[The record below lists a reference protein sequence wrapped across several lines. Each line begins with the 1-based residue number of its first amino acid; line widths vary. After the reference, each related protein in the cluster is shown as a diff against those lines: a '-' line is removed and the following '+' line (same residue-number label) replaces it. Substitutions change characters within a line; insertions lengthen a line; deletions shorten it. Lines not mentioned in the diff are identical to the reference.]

1 MSGKRYLCVKN
12 FDEQQHYKDRNP
24 IWIKMHCSLLDDYE
38 FANIADEAKFHAVGL
53 MLLASRLNNKFP
65 DDERW
70 LRRKINANSE
80 INIKLLLEIGFLDV
94 VKDKKASEKTAT
106 MPRKSKKTQ
115 GKSASA
121 ISETVLAQNRTEEN
135 RTEEN
140 KTEHNTTDETRE
152 LAALD
157 AAENGVVVCVDF
169 KSSQTGAGNREKTK
183 AVGQNNAEVLPDARQ
198 NARPQ
203 TPEIE
208 AATSAGINA
217 EDNAETNPEINFD
230 GGKNRISAD
239 GHLSAFSLEDCLRY
253 VHLCEM
259 KGDAIKN
266 PQGLAHHL
274 FKTGASDVFIRH
286 ALFPEQQAAIEREQY
301 GAPVRF
307 TDQPCRVCFGAKMA
321 DAGGKG
327 FRKCAHCRDERGK
340 STGFEPEGEKG
351 DEAVF

>member
-157 AAENGVVVCVDF
+157 AAENGVVVC
-169 KSSQTGAGNREKTK
+169 
-183 AVGQNNAEVLPDARQ
+183 
-198 NARPQ
+198 
-203 TPEIE
+203 
-208 AATSAGINA
+208 
-217 EDNAETNPEINFD
+217 
-230 GGKNRISAD
+230 
-239 GHLSAFSLEDCLRY
+239 
-253 VHLCEM
+253 
-259 KGDAIKN
+259 
-266 PQGLAHHL
+266 
-274 FKTGASDVFIRH
+274 
-286 ALFPEQQAAIEREQY
+286 
-301 GAPVRF
+301 
-307 TDQPCRVCFGAKMA
+307 
-321 DAGGKG
+321 G
-327 FRKCAHCRDERGK
+327 F
-340 STGFEPEGEKG
+340 
-351 DEAVF
+351 